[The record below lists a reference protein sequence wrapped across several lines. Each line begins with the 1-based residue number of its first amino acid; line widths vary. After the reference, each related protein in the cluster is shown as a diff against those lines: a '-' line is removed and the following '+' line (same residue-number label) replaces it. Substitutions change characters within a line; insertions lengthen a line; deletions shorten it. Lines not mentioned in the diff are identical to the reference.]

1 MKFARLTVLVL
12 QVALLVACKS
22 GDFRYQDSTL
32 GPPLELPPDL
42 AGSEIESKFELP
54 ATLSGDK
61 ANAERDK
68 VPVLARVYSMLLESN
83 GDMYWIRVEEPVDNL
98 YQLVKNFWAAEG
110 YRLDVD
116 EPVIGLMQTEWI
128 YKEEGGKEES
138 SSWIEGLF
146 TTEDLSASQDQYRSR
161 IERDNT
167 GNLNR
172 IYIAHRGTE
181 YKHVLTTEAPRK
193 DALSEN
199 EWVFRPREPELEIEM
214 LSRLMIYLGLQ
225 DHEVEQQR
233 ANIKLFKPRAIMEF
247 DSDEGSPFLIIN
259 DIYQIAWNRVF
270 HQLERMNFEIVSFEF
285 KSGLSG
291 EGVIYIKAPTL
302 EVTEEGGFFSFQSE
316 AKEGEIKL
324 TLVFSEESNQT
335 TRLIL
340 EDDKGEFDTSAE
352 GNEFFKLLF
361 QQIK

>member
-32 GPPLELPPDL
+32 GPSLELPPDL

-83 GDMYWIRVEEPVDNL
+83 GDMYWLRVEEPVDNL

-110 YRLDVD
+110 YGLEVD

-128 YKEEGGKEES
+128 YQEEGGKEDS
-138 SSWIEGLF
+138 SSWFGDLF
-146 TTEDLSASQDQYRSR
+146 TSEDLSASQDQYRSR

-324 TLVFSEESNQT
+324 TLVFSEETNQT

>member
-1 MKFARLTVLVL
+1 MRFARLTVVVL
-12 QVALLVACKS
+12 QVALLAACKG

-42 AGSEIESKFELP
+42 AGSQIESKFELP
-54 ATLSGDK
+54 ATLSGDD
-61 ANAERDK
+61 ANAARDK
-68 VPVLARVYSMLLESN
+68 IPVLAKVDSIKLESN
-83 GDMYWIRVEEPVDNL
+83 GDMYWLRVAEPVENL
-98 YQLVKNFWAAEG
+98 YQLVKNFWVSEG

-128 YKEEGGKEES
+128 YKEEGGKEKS

-146 TTEDLSASQDQYRSR
+146 TTEDLSASQDQYRAR
-161 IERDNT
+161 IERDET

-172 IYIAHRGTE
+172 VYIAHRGTE
-181 YKHVLTTEAPRK
+181 YKHVLTTDGAREDERSDNK
-193 DALSEN
+193 
-199 EWVFRPREPELEIEM
+199 WVFRPREPELEIEM

-225 DHEVEQQR
+225 DDEVEQQG
-233 ANIKLFKPRAIMEF
+233 ANIKLFKPRAIM
-247 DSDEGSPFLIIN
+247 DIDADEGSPFLIIN

-324 TLVFSEESNQT
+324 TLVFSEETNQT

-340 EDDKGEFDTSAE
+340 EDDKGQFDTSAE
-352 GNEFFKLLF
+352 GNEFIKLLF

>member
-12 QVALLVACKS
+12 QVALLVACKA

-146 TTEDLSASQDQYRSR
+146 TTEELSASQDQYRSR

-270 HQLERMNFEIVSFEF
+270 HQLERMSFEIVSFEF

-324 TLVFSEESNQT
+324 TLVFSEETNQT

>member
-1 MKFARLTVLVL
+1 MRFPRLTAL
-12 QVALLVACKS
+12 ALLVTLLAACNA

-42 AGSEIESKFELP
+42 AGSQIESKFELP
-54 ATLSGDK
+54 ATLSGDD

-68 VPVLARVYSMLLESN
+68 IPVLARVDSIQLESN
-83 GDMYWIRVEEPVDNL
+83 GDMYWLRVEAPVDNL

-128 YKEEGGKEES
+128 YKEEGRKESDSWLENLFS
-138 SSWIEGLF
+138 S
-146 TTEDLSASQDQYRSR
+146 EDFSASQDQYRAR
-161 IERDNT
+161 IERDT
-167 GNLNR
+167 MANLNR

-181 YKHVLTTEAPRK
+181 YKHVLTTDGARDDERS
-193 DALSEN
+193 DN
-199 EWVFRPREPELEIEM
+199 EWGFRQREPELEIEM

-225 DHEVEQQR
+225 DDEVEQQQ
-233 ANIKLFKPRAIMEF
+233 ANIKLFKPRAIL
-247 DSDEGSPFLIIN
+247 DVDADEGSPFLIIN

-270 HQLERMNFEIVSFEF
+270 HQLERMNFEITSFEF

-302 EVTEEGGFFSFQSE
+302 EVNEEGGFFSFQSE
-316 AKEGEIKL
+316 EKEGEIKL
-324 TLVFSEESNQT
+324 TLVFSEETNQT

-340 EDDKGEFDTSAE
+340 EDDKGQFDTSPE
-352 GNEFFKLLF
+352 GNEFIRLLF